1 MINRAIVDDET
12 GIILGTGICQDCD
25 FDLVPEGT
33 TAYVN
38 TGDWRDDTHK
48 LVNGEFV
55 KIVQTDAEALEEMW
69 LSVRTIR
76 AGRLKESD
84 WTQMPDS
91 PLTADQ
97 RSEWQMYRQQLRDI
111 TDDYAH
117 ATSGDQVVFPVL
129 PS

>member
-1 MINRAIVDDET
+1 MINRAIVDNDT

-55 KIVQTDAEALEEMW
+55 EIVQSDAEALEEMW

-76 AGRLKESD
+76 DGRLKKSD

-111 TDDYAH
+111 TDDYAQ
-117 ATSGDQVVFPVL
+117 ATSGDQVVFPVS